1 MEPVLVGHGFT
12 FRPPYRVNVLLW
24 VIAETS
30 LSPAVDV
37 IEQLRSLVEA
47 RDCFGGVLRPPLSVT
62 VIAAPSDYPTGY
74 SQGIEFLA
82 GVEDM

>member
-24 VIAETS
+24 VMADTS
-30 LSPAVDV
+30 MSPAVDV

-47 RDCFGGVLRPPLSVT
+47 RDYFGGVLRPPSLRHSHRG
-62 VIAAPSDYPTGY
+62 P
-74 SQGIEFLA
+74 IELPDRLFSRN
-82 GVEDM
+82 